1 MAAFRFGKNGNATF
15 VPMDLTSLINIGP
28 VQTTFLELFAVAF
41 GLLSVWYMKK
51 ESLLA
56 FPFGIVNVLIYVYI
70 FFSSRLFANAGIN
83 GFFFLMS
90 VYGFYNWSRKDSNNK
105 TIRIGQCSK
114 LELLLNFLAL
124 AVFFIIIRFL
134 LIRYTS
140 SQIPTW
146 DSLTTAIYIIAQWML
161 SQKKIENWIL
171 WISADTIMVVMC
183 VWEGLYFT
191 SFQYFVFT
199 IIATLGFL
207 EWRIKLMK

>member
-1 MAAFRFGKNGNATF
+1 MPSTF
-15 VPMDLTSLINIGP
+15 VTG
-28 VQTTFLELFAVAF
+28 
-41 GLLSVWYMKK
+41 Y
-51 ESLLA
+51 
-56 FPFGIVNVLIYVYI
+56 
-70 FFSSRLFANAGIN
+70 
-83 GFFFLMS
+83 
-90 VYGFYNWSRKDSNNK
+90 
-105 TIRIGQCSK
+105 
-114 LELLLNFLAL
+114 
-124 AVFFIIIRFL
+124 
-134 LIRYTS
+134 RYTS

>member
-1 MAAFRFGKNGNATF
+1 
-15 VPMDLTSLINIGP
+15 
-28 VQTTFLELFAVAF
+28 
-41 GLLSVWYMKK
+41 
-51 ESLLA
+51 
-56 FPFGIVNVLIYVYI
+56 
-70 FFSSRLFANAGIN
+70 
-83 GFFFLMS
+83 MS

-124 AVFFIIIRFL
+124 VVFFIIIRFL